1 MISTPARR
9 ISLRRKRCAGNA
21 GSSDSPVSKRVSPSI
36 EDFDEEE
43 LKSSHDGSRVKG
55 SYYVRNVQDSVVAKL
70 PSTPKNN
77 VGSRSEE
84 GRVDPHDHHQQ
95 HSPDTPFMSSQLCG
109 TQECEVVWD
118 CNSPGYSKDDLK
130 RMPGGDC
137 NDVVTASSPI
147 TFVAPAPHRMLFP
160 RSRMRSQPRSAK
172 DTTAQLDELL
182 NQLSTKGNKS
192 SGLPVSDEPPIPD
205 AEGKLIPNGKPG
217 SPPSEELSLSPS
229 TPPEAT
235 LLHQS
240 SQPFEVHE
248 AFRQEE
254 VADIALD
261 TSVANAFED
270 SLWGDDLNMGVCD
283 ISGVS
288 ETSDSV
294 SKQKLNVTADEK
306 ENVPV
311 TDVVKDAIDM
321 STDVFD
327 DDLFNDSVIRST
339 QAVEEAME
347 QSYKAEAKSDTF
359 GIESLSSKVKGVG
372 INVHGKSSVEKRNF
386 VTGIRKTSS
395 VSEDEGVVLSQTAV
409 IGKGAKERNLEMH
422 CSGDQVQTVNS
433 TNALSRYSKGS
444 GVNNLLYVKKNDQ
457 QKFVQ
462 TSDGNRRDINENQMP
477 VRNSKSSSDSMHE
490 STRNKSG
497 KTSPIVGK
505 QRKSPVSV
513 DAPHRRVRS
522 SFLLSSAAS
531 VQARGKLGLQESAGD
546 GECSTYI
553 EQNISNKRNNDAF
566 SVDQRISSKS
576 ESINVGTKLDL
587 PERTHNVNVTAPLTN
602 KFCSAS
608 TSASL
613 QGTKYMNKD
622 YGNVQAKRPLFR
634 NEECSKEKFSDR
646 AQTAKGQLSRS
657 HSTDDTQAKATKQTS
672 SFRRVNSSASVE
684 LSREFEEDDEF
695 FEAILCTLPEE
706 DQLYEGTSQAI
717 APKASLGNL
726 ENLKSGPSLTLKS
739 NSHKA
744 EQKQSNSHKLMA
756 NQQEHHRPMT
766 VGPVSTLAMTKPLHG
781 VTTQGVSGFRNIRGA
796 ASNPATKPLQS
807 VREDSRGPQFKFSS
821 VSGKSSCQDDVP
833 PVPKSSIPVQ
843 DDFGASDILDD
854 DFFEDDVLTYIEEV
868 ESQYS
873 SQQSH
878 GEASNSQPSHS
889 QQIKCT
895 QEEIARKKEA
905 AQRLREQKQRQRQ
918 MSGHYRPVC

>member
-36 EDFDEEE
+36 EDLDNED
-43 LKSSHDGSRVKG
+43 LKGSRDGSHVKG
-55 SYYVRNVQDSVVAKL
+55 SYYVRNVQDSVLAKL

-77 VGSRSEE
+77 VGGRNEE
-84 GRVDPHDHHQQ
+84 GSVDQQDHHQQ

-137 NDVVTASSPI
+137 NDVVTVSSPV

-192 SGLPVSDEPPIPD
+192 KRPPVNEPTVPD
-205 AEGKLIPNGKPG
+205 GEEKLISNGNSC
-217 SPPSEELSLSPS
+217 SPPSEELGLSPS
-229 TPPEAT
+229 TPPEAPI
-235 LLHQS
+235 LHQS

-248 AFRQEE
+248 KVRQEE
-254 VADIALD
+254 AGDIASD
-261 TSVANAFED
+261 TSVSNAFED

-288 ETSDSV
+288 EASDSV
-294 SKQKLNVTADEK
+294 SKGKLNVTADEK

-311 TDVVKDAIDM
+311 TDVKDAIDM

-339 QAVEEAME
+339 QAVEEAMV
-347 QSYKAEAKSDTF
+347 QSYKAEAKSDVF
-359 GIESLSSKVKGVG
+359 GIESLSSQVKGVG
-372 INVHGKSSVEKRNF
+372 INVCGKSYVEKRNF

-409 IGKGAKERNLEMH
+409 IGKGAKERNLEMR
-422 CSGDQVQTVNS
+422 CSGDQVQSVKNAD
-433 TNALSRYSKGS
+433 ALSRYNKGS
-444 GVNNLLYVKKNDQ
+444 GANNLLHVKKNDQ
-457 QKFVQ
+457 EKFVQ
-462 TSDGNRRDINENQMP
+462 TSDGSRDINENQVS
-477 VRNSKSSSDSMHE
+477 VRNSKSSSDSMYE

-497 KTSPIVGK
+497 KTSPVVGK
-505 QRKSPVSV
+505 QRKSPVGV
-513 DAPHRRVRS
+513 DAPQRRVRS
-522 SFLLSSAAS
+522 SFLLSSATSAQS
-531 VQARGKLGLQESAGD
+531 RGKPNLQESTGD
-546 GECSTYI
+546 GESSTHL
-553 EQNISNKRNNDAF
+553 EENSSSKRNNDAF
-566 SVDQRISSKS
+566 SVNQRLSSKP
-576 ESINVGTKLDL
+576 ESTMVGTKSDL
-587 PERTHNVNVTAPLTN
+587 SERTHNVNVTAPLTN
-602 KFCSAS
+602 KFYSVSNSSS
-608 TSASL
+608 TTL

-622 YGNVQAKRPLFR
+622 YGNIQAKRPLFR
-634 NEECSKEKFSDR
+634 NDESNKEKFSDR

-657 HSTDDTQAKATKQTS
+657 HSTDDVQAKATKQTS

-706 DQLYEGTSQAI
+706 EQLYEGTSQAI
-717 APKASLGNL
+717 APKTSLGKF
-726 ENLKSGPSLTLKS
+726 ENLKSARSLTL
-739 NSHKA
+739 N
-744 EQKQSNSHKLMA
+744 QQSNSQKLMA
-756 NQQEHHRPMT
+756 NQQEDQKPMT
-766 VGPVSTLAMTKPLHG
+766 VGPVSTLSITKPLQG
-781 VTTQGVSGFRNIRGA
+781 VTTQAVSGFRNIKGA
-796 ASNPATKPLQS
+796 ASKPTTKPLQS
-807 VREDSRGPQFKFSS
+807 VREDSRGPQFKLSS
-821 VSGKSSCQDDVP
+821 VRGRSTCQDDVP
-833 PVPKSSIPVQ
+833 PVPKSCTPVQ

-854 DFFEDDVLTYIEEV
+854 DFFEDDVLTFIEEV

-889 QQIKCT
+889 QQMKCT

-905 AQRLREQKQRQRQ
+905 AQRLREQKQRQRH

>member
-36 EDFDEEE
+36 EDLDEEE
-43 LKSSHDGSRVKG
+43 LKSSRDGSHVKG

-77 VGSRSEE
+77 VVGRNEE
-84 GRVDPHDHHQQ
+84 GTVDQQDHHQQ

-137 NDVVTASSPI
+137 NDVTVSSPI

-192 SGLPVSDEPPIPD
+192 NRSPVNEPTVPD
-205 AEGKLIPNGKPG
+205 GEGKLIPNGNSC
-217 SPPSEELSLSPS
+217 SPPSEELGLSPS
-229 TPPEAT
+229 TPPEAPI
-235 LLHQS
+235 LRQS
-240 SQPFEVHE
+240 SQPFEAHE
-248 AFRQEE
+248 IVPQEE
-254 VADIALD
+254 AGNIASD
-261 TSVANAFED
+261 TSAANAFED

-288 ETSDSV
+288 EASDSV
-294 SKQKLNVTADEK
+294 SKEKLNVIADEK

-311 TDVVKDAIDM
+311 ADAVKDAVDM

-339 QAVEEAME
+339 QAVEEAMG
-347 QSYKAEAKSDTF
+347 QSYKAEPTSDTF

-372 INVHGKSSVEKRNF
+372 INVRGRSYAEKRNF
-386 VTGIRKTSS
+386 VAGIRKTSS

-409 IGKGAKERNLEMH
+409 IGMGAKERNLEMH
-422 CSGDQVQTVNS
+422 CSGDQMQSVKNAD
-433 TNALSRYSKGS
+433 ALSRYSKGS
-444 GVNNLLYVKKNDQ
+444 GANNLLYAKKNDQ
-457 QKFVQ
+457 ENFVQ
-462 TSDGNRRDINENQMP
+462 TSDGNRRDINENQ
-477 VRNSKSSSDSMHE
+477 VSGRNSKSSSDSMHK
-490 STRNKSG
+490 STKSKSG

-505 QRKSPVSV
+505 QRKSPARVE
-513 DAPHRRVRS
+513 APQRRVRS

-531 VQARGKLGLQESAGD
+531 AQPRGKPNLPESTGD
-546 GECSTYI
+546 GECNTYL
-553 EQNISNKRNNDAF
+553 EENSSSKRNNDAF
-566 SVDQRISSKS
+566 SVNQRISSKL
-576 ESINVGTKLDL
+576 ENTMVGTKSDL
-587 PERTHNVNVTAPLTN
+587 PERTHSVNVTAPLTN
-602 KFCSAS
+602 KFCSVSNSAS
-608 TSASL
+608 TTV

-622 YGNVQAKRPLFR
+622 YGNIQAKRPLFR
-634 NEECSKEKFSDR
+634 NEESNKEKFSDR
-646 AQTAKGQLSRS
+646 GQTPKGQLSRS
-657 HSTDDTQAKATKQTS
+657 HSTDDAQAKATKQSS

-706 DQLYEGTSQAI
+706 EQLYEGTGQAV
-717 APKASLGNL
+717 APKTSLGKL
-726 ENLKSGPSLTLKS
+726 ENLKSGRSLTL
-739 NSHKA
+739 N
-744 EQKQSNSHKLMA
+744 QQSNSQKLMA
-756 NQQEHHRPMT
+756 NQQEHHRLMT
-766 VGPVSTLAMTKPLHG
+766 VGPGSTLGSTKPLHG
-781 VTTQGVSGFRNIRGA
+781 VTTQDVSGFRNIKGA
-796 ASNPATKPLQS
+796 ASKPTTKPLQS
-807 VREDSRGPQFKFSS
+807 AREDSRPQFKHSS
-821 VSGKSSCQDDVP
+821 VRGRSTCQDDVP
-833 PVPKSSIPVQ
+833 SVPKSCTSVQ

-854 DFFEDDVLTYIEEV
+854 DFFEDDVLTFIEEV

-878 GEASNSQPSHS
+878 GEASNSQQSHS
-889 QQIKCT
+889 QQMKCT

-905 AQRLREQKQRQRQ
+905 AQRLREQKQRQRH